1 MRSAS
6 RLEGV
11 EHLNKLWLTLV
22 TACTVSSWMNSK
34 LPWTVDTEGMGKY
47 LYLSSFP
54 LVTPQ
59 ELYGFQPYGCPRCLA
74 EILLVTWWLGGS
86 LAALISC
93 TSHLM

>member
-54 LVTPQ
+54 LVTAQ
-59 ELYGFQPYGCPRCLA
+59 ELYGFQPYGPSQ
-74 EILLVTWWLGGS
+74 LV
-86 LAALISC
+86 LAASLKYC
-93 TSHLM
+93 W